1 MCVKG
6 RNLHVVPVQTRV
18 SEVGL
23 ALQERRRPLH
33 PVTEVV
39 VVVTGLSLHDKKH
52 LNDKIELNFF
62 FKITSDLEHV
72 HVFSLHVYELMV
84 EQNSA
89 C

>member
-52 LNDKIELNFF
+52 VNDKIEFFFF
-62 FKITSDLEHV
+62 FK
-72 HVFSLHVYELMV
+72 LHLT
-84 EQNSA
+84 
-89 C
+89 

>member
-1 MCVKG
+1 M
-6 RNLHVVPVQTRV
+6 VPVQTRV

-62 FKITSDLEHV
+62 F
-72 HVFSLHVYELMV
+72 
-84 EQNSA
+84 
-89 C
+89 

>member
-52 LNDKIELNFF
+52 KIELLKNIF
-62 FKITSDLEHV
+62 ITTDLEHV